1 VSPVARAA
9 VRQQLRQLPM
19 QRDSQTSNY
28 LRATFE
34 LDPQPS
40 DNLLGTTILPGG
52 VMGHDGA
59 KLYYQMDL
67 EGRKFVAQVIAVR
80 DVRDDDMQD
89 GDEVKIGD
97 RTLHVL
103 PLDGQTIVTYVDSRH
118 HNGFIYSA
126 PDISP
131 NELVWLAGSGL
142 LPPR

>member
-1 VSPVARAA
+1 
-9 VRQQLRQLPM
+9 
-19 QRDSQTSNY
+19 
-28 LRATFE
+28 
-34 LDPQPS
+34 
-40 DNLLGTTILPGG
+40 
-52 VMGHDGA
+52 MGHDGA

-67 EGRKFVAQVIAVR
+67 EGRQFVAQVIAVR
-80 DVRDDDMQD
+80 DVRDDEMQD

-97 RTLHVL
+97 RTLHVFQ
-103 PLDGQTIVTYVDSRH
+103 LDGQTVVTYVDSRR